1 MQPDASHRI
10 VLPYD
15 DDRRFVRCV
24 RPFRATREANDTLY
38 PVSTNTF
45 CHCRSK
51 TTISRRR
58 ARRAVSG
65 PLISFCCFEPATSKR
80 LVHTLQ
86 LLLCEIP
93 FLQIIDFPSATERAS
108 YPLLSSA
115 GWLQDVVEWS
125 WTVHV
130 WIATT
135 DERGHSSSGMRKLVQ
150 SFFLARE
157 V

>member
-10 VLPYD
+10 VLGTV
-15 DDRRFVRCV
+15 RRRSSVRCV
-24 RPFRATREANDTLY
+24 RPFRAAGSKRYFISCLDQYILSLQEQNHHK
-38 PVSTNTF
+38 PPSRSPPCRFGSTHLRLLLRI
-45 CHCRSK
+45 C
-51 TTISRRR
+51 
-58 ARRAVSG
+58 
-65 PLISFCCFEPATSKR
+65 EPSKR

-135 DERGHSSSGMRKLVQ
+135 DERGHTAAVG
-150 SFFLARE
+150 
-157 V
+157 